1 MKQYRV
7 AFRGTGNIVSSH
19 LRAVEQAGARAQL
32 VAAADIDAERV
43 QVICEAN
50 NIPCRYTDAA
60 QMLADIQPDLV
71 HILTPPFTHFPLI
84 LQCLEA
90 GAWVYC
96 EKPLCASLD
105 QFDRITAAE
114 AATGNYVSTVFR
126 WRFGSAVRH
135 LQRLMSDGELGR
147 PLVGHCHTLWY
158 RDAAYYAVPWRGK
171 WATEIGGPTMGL
183 GIHLT
188 DLFLWLMDEWEEVI
202 AMADTLN
209 RDIEVEDIA
218 MAMVRFGSG
227 ALGHITNSAL
237 SPRQESYLRLDF
249 QRATVECSALYRYQ
263 NANWRFSIADQSPDA
278 EALTRWQ
285 NIETDISG
293 THAVQLSQILDS
305 MDAGQRPFLSG
316 PEARRIIEFS
326 TSLYKSAFTKQP
338 VRRDSITADDP
349 FYYAMNGQPHNTEQ

>member
-1 MKQYRV
+1 MKQYRI
-7 AFRGTGNIVSSH
+7 AFIGTGNIVSSH
-19 LRAVEQAGARAQL
+19 LRAVQHVGERAQL
-32 VAAADIDAERV
+32 VAAVDLDTDRV
-43 QVICEAN
+43 QAICEAN
-50 NIPCRYTDAA
+50 NIPHGYTDAA

-71 HILTPPFTHFPLI
+71 HILTPPSSHFPLI
-84 LQCLEA
+84 LQCLAA

-114 AATGNYVSTVFR
+114 SETGNYASTVFQ

-135 LQRLMSDGELGR
+135 LKRLMADGELGR
-147 PLVGHCHTLWY
+147 PLVGHCNTLWY
-158 RDAAYYAVPWRGK
+158 RDAAYYAVPWRGQ

-188 DLFLWLMDEWEEVI
+188 DLFLWLMDEWAEVM
-202 AMADTLN
+202 AMADTLD
-209 RDIEVEDIA
+209 REIEVEDIA

-263 NANWRFSIADQSPDA
+263 NANWRFSIAEQSPDG
-278 EALTRWQ
+278 EALAQWQ

-293 THAVQLSQILDS
+293 SHAVQLSEILDS
-305 MDAGQRPFLSG
+305 MDAGERPFLSG
-316 PEARRIIEFS
+316 SEARRIIEFS
-326 TSLYKSAFTKQP
+326 TSLYKSAFTNQP
-338 VRRDSITADDP
+338 VQRGSITADDP
-349 FYYAMNGQPHNTEQ
+349 FYYAMNGKPQN